1 MGLFDRSSMGDTD
14 DAAFVAVVRDEDS
27 RKVLDAFVQ
36 GSALPSALVETGGMD
51 DIIRYLVGASRAP
64 RQLLVDISGY
74 DMPLSELE
82 RLAEVCDP
90 SVQVY
95 VIGTRNDVGLY
106 RSLLALGVQDYMV
119 KPLTPDLVRRFLAGS
134 AGAGGMT
141 PKLRSGKVIACIGT
155 RGGVGVTT
163 IATHLSRAL
172 LEGSTRRRV
181 AFVDLD
187 LRGGAAA
194 TMLGLPPSNALG
206 EVLEN
211 SARLDPQYLE
221 RTLATQDS
229 RLFLL
234 GAVLGHGDAF
244 DPPRQAL
251 ADVIAALA
259 SNFHYVVVDIP
270 HSAGPLAEEAMSRT
284 HIAYVVSDLS
294 VHSTQRLASLL
305 PYCEN
310 RDPAPV
316 TYLLLNAPGPNVS
329 ARVERHDFASLVRHP
344 VAQDFPHDPEALA
357 EAENLG
363 HELPSSAPFRHAVS
377 RLADM
382 LTGTATAA
390 SQQASSRHGWTARL
404 PRWLGGTD

>member
-1 MGLFDRSSMGDTD
+1 MGLFDRSSMGDID

-27 RKVLDAFVQ
+27 RKVLDAFAQ
-36 GSALPSALVETGGMD
+36 GSALPSALVETGAMD
-51 DIIRYLVGASRAP
+51 DTIRYLVGASRTP

-90 SVQVY
+90 SIQVF
-95 VIGTRNDVGLY
+95 VIGERNDVGLY
-106 RSLLALGVQDYMV
+106 RSLLALGVRDYMV
-119 KPLTPDLVRRFLAGS
+119 KPLTPDLVRRFLAS
-134 AGAGGMT
+134 ASGTTSMT

-163 IATHLSRAL
+163 VAAHLSRAL
-172 LEGSTRRRV
+172 VAGSSRRRV

-194 TMLGLPPSNALG
+194 TMLGLPPSGALG

-221 RTLATQDS
+221 RVLTTRDS

-234 GAVLGHGDAF
+234 GADLGHGEAF

-251 ADVIAALA
+251 ADVVAALA
-259 SNFHYVVVDIP
+259 GNFHYVVVDIP
-270 HSAGPLAEEAMSRT
+270 HEAGPLAEEAMSRA

-294 VHSTQRLASLL
+294 VHSTQRLARLL

-310 RDPAPV
+310 REPAPA
-316 TYLLLNAPGPNVS
+316 TYLLLNSPGPDVP
-329 ARVERHDFASLVRHP
+329 ARVNRHDFASLVRHP
-344 VAQDFPHDPEALA
+344 VAQDLPHAPGDLA

-363 HELPSSAPFRHAVS
+363 QELPSSAPFRHAID
-377 RLADM
+377 RLADT
-382 LTGTATAA
+382 LTGAATAA
-390 SQQASSRHGWTARL
+390 PQQAARNGWTARL
-404 PRWLGGTD
+404 PRWLGGAH